1 MCAQQR
7 CVYVTRFLL
16 QHNML
21 IGEIE
26 KESRRRMEKEVGQVD
41 LRTLIDRR
49 DEADL
54 KANLGHLKSLLGS
67 RSMSAQL

>member
-1 MCAQQR
+1 MKVSSMRTQQR

-26 KESRRRMEKEVGQVD
+26 KREGEEGG
-41 LRTLIDRR
+41 
-49 DEADL
+49 EE
-54 KANLGHLKSLLGS
+54 GGPG
-67 RSMSAQL
+67 RSQNFN

>member
-1 MCAQQR
+1 MKVSSMRAQQR

-26 KESRRRMEKEVGQVD
+26 KEEEENKKEVD
-41 LRTLIDRR
+41 
-49 DEADL
+49 
-54 KANLGHLKSLLGS
+54 
-67 RSMSAQL
+67 